1 MREKLGQT
9 EILNLLSSNTRMTA
23 RQISEII
30 GTNMPNTCR
39 ALARLELWGEVDSE
53 FDLRNIKI
61 YYKKARGKK

>member
-1 MREKLGQT
+1 
-9 EILNLLSSNTRMTA
+9 MTA